1 MPLNSARGSES
12 HVKILTTVLQLT
24 LVMIA
29 FVALGS
35 SALGQ
40 DREKRVTAK
49 DMPPIVIANFKRAYP
64 KATIRGYVSEIENG
78 KQYYEIE
85 SREGAMQR
93 DVLYNA
99 DGSVAEIE
107 EVIDASALPRAALQA
122 IRQSHPRA
130 VITLTEKT
138 VAGDKITYEVHAR
151 EGRKR
156 FAMEFDSD
164 GKLLSKGK

>member
-1 MPLNSARGSES
+1 M
-12 HVKILTTVLQLT
+12 KILTTVLQLT

-29 FVALGS
+29 FVALGG
-35 SALGQ
+35 SAVGQ

-49 DMPPIVIANFKRAYP
+49 DVPPIIIANFKRAYP
-64 KATIRGYVSEIENG
+64 KATIRGYASEIENG

-85 SREGAMQR
+85 SREGAMRR
-93 DVLYNA
+93 DVLYNV
-99 DGSVAEIE
+99 DGSIAEIE

-122 IRQSHPRA
+122 LRQSHPRA